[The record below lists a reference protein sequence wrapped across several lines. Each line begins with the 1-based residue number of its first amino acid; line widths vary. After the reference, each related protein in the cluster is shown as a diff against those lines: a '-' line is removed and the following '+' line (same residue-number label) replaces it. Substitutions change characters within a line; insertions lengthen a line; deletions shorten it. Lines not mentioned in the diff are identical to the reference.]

1 MNTTMRALAVLA
13 LGTMALPAMAQD
25 EAPDA
30 DRVVARVGDTEI
42 TLGHMVGVMA
52 RLPEQYRQMP
62 DDALFSGILD
72 QLVDQTAIMQQVE
85 EPFSRRA
92 RIDLENNRR
101 EVLVNDALTRVV
113 SGAVSDDAL
122 RAAYEERYLGG
133 EPSMEYNAAHILVET
148 EDAALEL
155 VAALEDGADFADL
168 AREHSRDPGSA
179 GNGGDLGWFGLGRMV
194 PAFEEAVLSLDPGE
208 TSAPVETQFGW
219 HVVRLND
226 SRAAEAP
233 SFDSVRGQLAQEIQQ
248 QAVMDHIAAAR
259 EGADIELSAE
269 GIDPAL
275 IRDQTLLQD

>member
-1 MNTTMRALAVLA
+1 MKTTMRALAVLA
-13 LGTMALPAMAQD
+13 LGAVALPAAA
-25 EAPDA
+25 EDA

-42 TLGHMVGVMA
+42 TLGHVVGIMA

-62 DDALFSGILD
+62 DDMLFSGILD
-72 QLVDQTAIMQQVE
+72 QLVDQTAVMQQVE

-101 EVLVNDALTRVV
+101 EVLVNDALIRVV
-113 SGAVSDDAL
+113 TGALTDEAL
-122 RAAYEERYLGG
+122 QAAYEERYLGV
-133 EPSMEYNAAHILVET
+133 EPSMEYSAAHILVET
-148 EDAALEL
+148 EEAALEL

-194 PAFEEAVLSLDPGE
+194 PAFEEAVMALEAGE

-219 HVVRLND
+219 HLIRLND

-233 SFDSVRGQLAQEIQQ
+233 PFEAVRDQIAQEIQQ

-259 EGADIELSAE
+259 EAADIELSAE

-275 IRDQTLLQD
+275 IRDQTLLQE